1 MPAQKRST
9 PEEDLAYMREIAE
22 GGTPRASY
30 TAGMVYLSSGLLYGV
45 QCLFHIGQIVGVVRV
60 PGWVSLTFVIGI
72 LVATIGCMVWAT
84 LRDRREGLK
93 AFGNTKAM
101 SAALSATGL
110 ANCAFLIIFAVN
122 AVRME
127 NFAIWLLYPAVV
139 FAVQGAAWFIAW
151 QLKRHVWMLLTSI
164 GGMITAVALGLLIHD
179 SFAYLCVCTAALFLL
194 FALPG
199 WIMIRDAHAW
209 STRSAR
215 IGLA

>member
-1 MPAQKRST
+1 MRANKPTT
-9 PEEDLAYMREIAE
+9 PEEDLAFMRSIAE

-30 TAGMVYLSSGLLYGV
+30 TAGMVYLSSGVLYGI
-45 QCLFHIGQIVGVVRV
+45 QCLFHIGQILGVVRV
-60 PGWVSLTFVIGI
+60 PGWASLTFVTVI

-84 LRDRREGLK
+84 IRDQREGIK

-101 SAALSATGL
+101 GAALNATGV
-110 ANCAFLIIFAVN
+110 ANLAFLIIFAVN

-127 NFAIWLLYPAVV
+127 SFAIWLLYPAVV

-164 GGMITAVALGLLIHD
+164 GGLVTSVALGLLIHN
-179 SFAYLCVCTAALFLL
+179 SFLYLCVCTAALFLL

-199 WIMIRDAHAW
+199 WIMVRDAHAW
-209 STRSAR
+209 SARSA
-215 IGLA
+215 LKA